1 MRQQKLTFHCTC
13 QQKQAIEIPKAYF
26 SLYLSAKNKLSK
38 LFEPQPSPSLGPAP
52 ERQLRPSIKRHAP
65 WRLVWPLQGF
75 STGRKFII
83 LFTNPFHLLL
93 FHISPPV
100 RGWCAAEL
108 SLDAPPTPLFCETV
122 SHFHFKPSLE
132 DPIASCFVRQ
142 YHTFASSKYPPSRL
156 SKNAPIHKRNILKS
170 DIKNRPRRNEKSSA
184 PGRAP
189 PTPCFA

>member
-1 MRQQKLTFHCTC
+1 M
-13 QQKQAIEIPKAYF
+13 
-26 SLYLSAKNKLSK
+26 YLSAKNKLSK
-38 LFEPQPSPSLGPAP
+38 LFEPQPSPSLVPAP

-122 SHFHFKPSLE
+122 SHFHFKPSL
-132 DPIASCFVRQ
+132 DAPPTPLFCATVSHFYSKSSLDAPPNPCFARQ
-142 YHTFASSKYPPSRL
+142 YHTFTENHRWKIPSQAVLSDSITLLPLRSTPP
-156 SKNAPIHKRNILKS
+156 H
-170 DIKNRPRRNEKSSA
+170 D
-184 PGRAP
+184 
-189 PTPCFA
+189 